1 MHAYLNRRE
10 RRMAL
15 RIESRRQTRA
25 RRIERPKAAPMIIGA
40 EVVLR
45 PLEQLFDQL
54 DRTGEVSVDARGYPE
69 FLAADGH
76 WYEAAPAIEGLIWH
90 FEMWCTRHDKKLPL
104 QPLRDLHVA
113 LHYLVPVQPSTIAA
127 LRDALPIL
135 RRTMALGSPEDQ
147 VDLFQQTRIKAAMEA
162 QA

>member
-1 MHAYLNRRE
+1 M
-10 RRMAL
+10 
-15 RIESRRQTRA
+15 
-25 RRIERPKAAPMIIGA
+25 
-40 EVVLR
+40 
-45 PLEQLFDQL
+45 

-127 LRDALPIL
+127 LRDAHP
-135 RRTMALGSPEDQ
+135 APHDGLGSPEDQ

>member
-1 MHAYLNRRE
+1 
-10 RRMAL
+10 
-15 RIESRRQTRA
+15 
-25 RRIERPKAAPMIIGA
+25 MIIGA

-45 PLEQLFDQL
+45 PWSSFRPM

-127 LRDALPIL
+127 LRDAPAHPAPHDGPGL
-135 RRTMALGSPEDQ
+135 A
-147 VDLFQQTRIKAAMEA
+147 
-162 QA
+162 